1 MHRKKLGLVLG
12 GLALAVVAGRAEAI
26 SIANGDLV
34 VTIQK
39 GGTELYVNL
48 GDAFATGDNL
58 DLTTA
63 IASLSGFGGTL
74 TGAKVVGIGVANPGR
89 TVDFG
94 FGPLPE
100 ENIIFTSLETSPLP
114 ENQAIEQAM
123 NVTDTAAASSAW
135 FWQLR
140 SPTVGNSL
148 PTSASASYET
158 NLGFGTDAVA
168 NRFPFSTAGII
179 AGDGTLTID
188 VYSAIRGYEDFGG
201 PARSISQIGALVF
214 GPGNTL
220 SYVPEPGT
228 LLLVG
233 AGLLGLAGVDRRT
246 RRA

>member
-1 MHRKKLGLVLG
+1 MHRKKLGLLL

-26 SIANGDLV
+26 SIANGDLI
-34 VTIQK
+34 VTLQK

-48 GDAFATGDNL
+48 GDAFTANDNL
-58 DLTTA
+58 DLSSA

-74 TGAKVVGIGVANPGR
+74 AGAKVVGIGVANPGR

-94 FGPLPE
+94 FGPLPQ
-100 ENIIFTSLETSPLP
+100 ENIIFTSLETNPLP

-123 NVTDTAAASSAW
+123 NVTDTSAASSAW

-140 SPTVGNSL
+140 SPTVGGSQS
-148 PTSASASYET
+148 TGASSSYEG

-179 AGDGTLTID
+179 AGDGTLTIA
-188 VYSAIRGYEDFGG
+188 VYSAVRGYEDFAG
-201 PARSISQIGALVF
+201 PARSIQAIGSLVF
-214 GPGNTL
+214 GPGDTL

-233 AGLLGLAGVDRRT
+233 AGLLGLAGIDRRT